1 VRDGRFLHARLR
13 VPLGI
18 AAFPAPSVCRAKGF
32 RQTSGASRREPF
44 ARVWNKLSLRGA
56 LAMKQSSFLFAA
68 PKLDCFAN
76 ARNDDLKPS
85 MTISDYLCS
94 AV

>member
-1 VRDGRFLHARLR
+1 MSCL
-13 VPLGI
+13 
-18 AAFPAPSVCRAKGF
+18 AK
-32 RQTSGASRREPF
+32 
-44 ARVWNKLSLRGA
+44 ARVRRAAGRELMFELRELMFEFRRHCEEPLRRSNPA
-56 LAMKQSSFLFAA
+56 FFSQA